1 MRLEGGFGMLDV
13 SDPALHDGLVSP
25 KERFGGNRSG
35 DKDND
40 VDFSESQ
47 GATPH
52 SPIGFRLVYVQIV
65 KYTSYGLCTI

>member
-25 KERFGGNRSG
+25 KERFGVNRSG

-40 VDFSESQ
+40 IDFSESKVLLRIPRS
-47 GATPH
+47 GL
-52 SPIGFRLVYVQIV
+52 GWFMY
-65 KYTSYGLCTI
+65 KYIHYGPCAI